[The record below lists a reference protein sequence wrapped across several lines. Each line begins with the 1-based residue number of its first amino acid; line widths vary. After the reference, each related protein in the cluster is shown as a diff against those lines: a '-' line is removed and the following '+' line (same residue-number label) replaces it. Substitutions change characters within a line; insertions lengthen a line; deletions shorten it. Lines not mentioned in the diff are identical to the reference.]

1 VIEPEPSAWYVYDR
15 AAAMAVAPDRQVGP
29 DVDVAAVVVELD
41 ADVDSVFVDSVFVS
55 GFVDSV
61 FVEWLVDSDA
71 LVDVEAVDSTALAPG
86 ASAKKAAAT
95 SPTVPAA
102 AVARWGEFVF
112 KVSS

>member
-29 DVDVAAVVVELD
+29 DVDVAAVVVELA
-41 ADVDSVFVDSVFVS
+41 ADVDSL
-55 GFVDSV
+55 
-61 FVEWLVDSDA
+61 FVEWLVDADV

-86 ASAKKAAAT
+86 ASAKNAAAT

-102 AVARWGEFVF
+102 AVARLGEFVF